1 MDKMEIFEIIDI
13 LQEKVES
20 AKNIPLLNRA
30 LIDKEDLLASI
41 EDIRLRLPDDLK
53 QARWVKDE
61 RKRILA
67 EAQEEANSIVKQGEE
82 KAAQLVNE
90 NAITKR
96 AYEQANN
103 IVASAQKSSRELRL
117 GARQYIDKVLADS
130 DTTLAKAQETVR
142 AMRAEL
148 RQDSSQKAI
157 ENSKES
163 DQQQ

>member
-1 MDKMEIFEIIDI
+1 MEIFEIIDI

-61 RKRILA
+61 RKRILG
-67 EAQEEANSIVKQGEE
+67 EAQEEANSIIKQGEE

-103 IVASAQKSSRELRL
+103 IVASAQKSSREFRL

-130 DTTLAKAQETVR
+130 DTSLSKAQELLRSV
-142 AMRAEL
+142 RAEL
-148 RQDSSQKAI
+148 RQDSSQKSI
-157 ENSKES
+157 ENKDSE
-163 DQQQ
+163 Q

>member
-1 MDKMEIFEIIDI
+1 MEILEIIDI

-20 AKNIPLLNRA
+20 SKNIPILNRA
-30 LIDKEDLLASI
+30 MIDKEDLLASI

-67 EAQEEANSIVKQGEE
+67 EAQEEADALVKQGEE

-90 NAITKR
+90 NVITKR

-103 IVASAQKSSRELRL
+103 IIASAQKSSRELRL
-117 GARQYIDKVLADS
+117 GARQYIDKILADS
-130 DTTLAKAQETVR
+130 ETTLTKSQETIR
-142 AMRAEL
+142 AMRVEL
-148 RQDSSQKAI
+148 RQDANAQQKTI
-157 ENSKES
+157 ENKEEE
-163 DQQQ
+163 